1 MGSELRNRMSE
12 LAHEVDCP
20 LFMMTREAFARRSP
34 ETPFTPPTHTQNKL
48 AKTKAYSPCVSATM
62 GRFTLGAKR
71 VNAYSSVSS
80 ALMRPHTNRNIS
92 SQVDPEHSVA
102 GRACRKADRPDISGS
117 KQRKFKACKKRLETP
132 VHKPLP
138 RPVPRVSCR
147 KNGGPVGWCTHGRSG
162 RPDRPK
168 SGHPVGIGR
177 HRSGLGRNPDAILAE
192 STSFE
197 TAHSTTKSQS

>member
-20 LFMMTREAFARRSP
+20 LFMMTREAFARRSLDKRSL
-34 ETPFTPPTHTQNKL
+34 PPPHTHTRARNKL
-48 AKTKAYSPCVSATM
+48 AKSKAYSPCVSATM

-71 VNAYSSVSS
+71 ANAYSSVSS

-147 KNGGPVGWCTHGRSG
+147 KNGGPCGWGTHGRSG
-162 RPDRPK
+162 RRIARNPAT
-168 SGHPVGIGR
+168 
-177 HRSGLGRNPDAILAE
+177 RSG
-192 STSFE
+192 
-197 TAHSTTKSQS
+197 